1 VTTAASIF
9 VHIDVGGVTTRVGT
23 MWAHRGRSTRR
34 TAAATFEYAPEWLRD
49 PAHFSLEPALTIGPG
64 RFQTARGRALFGA
77 FGDSAPDRWGRM
89 LMDRAAAQRARETGV
104 AVPRLTEADYLL
116 GVSDESRGGALR
128 FATEPRGPFVAVPS
142 GADVPPVVDLPAL
155 LNASDEIAEHDG
167 GAAALRLLL
176 APGSSLGGARPK
188 ASVRDHDG
196 QLAIAKF
203 PSRTDRVS
211 SVLWESVALTLAEH
225 SGLRVE
231 QHRIVPVG
239 DRPVLVVQRFDR
251 VHSRRVPFL
260 SAMGM
265 LGASDNESHSY
276 LEIADAI
283 RQHGAAAGEDLRELW
298 RRIVFTILISNTDD
312 HLRNHGFLYDGAT
325 RGWRLAP
332 LYDVNPTPR
341 SVRPGILTLAIDES
355 NTTADLDIALDVAAY
370 FDIDQRE
377 ARSIAGAVGT
387 AVHQWAD
394 QARAVGL
401 SGHEIDEMSSAF
413 TRPGAG

>member
-1 VTTAASIF
+1 
-9 VHIDVGGVTTRVGT
+9 
-23 MWAHRGRSTRR
+23 
-34 TAAATFEYAPEWLRD
+34 
-49 PAHFSLEPALTIGPG
+49 
-64 RFQTARGRALFGA
+64 
-77 FGDSAPDRWGRM
+77 M

-142 GADVPPVVDLPAL
+142 GDDVPPVVDLPAL

-188 ASVRDHDG
+188 TSVRDHDG
-196 QLAIAKF
+196 QLVIAKF

-231 QHRIVPVG
+231 QHSDRTCGGPAGPGGTAVRPRPFAARAIPLRHGHAGRERQRVPQLPG
-239 DRPVLVVQRFDR
+239 DRGCDPAAWGSGRRGSARLWAMDR
-251 VHSRRVPFL
+251 LH
-260 SAMGM
+260 
-265 LGASDNESHSY
+265 DSHS
-276 LEIADAI
+276 
-283 RQHGAAAGEDLRELW
+283 
-298 RRIVFTILISNTDD
+298 SNTDD

-332 LYDVNPTPR
+332 LYDVNPTLR
-341 SVRPGILTLAIDES
+341 LVRPGILTLAIDES
-355 NTTADLDIALDVAAY
+355 NTTADPTSYLMRPPTLTSTNVRRDILP
-370 FDIDQRE
+370 
-377 ARSIAGAVGT
+377 ARSALPFIK
-387 AVHQWAD
+387 WAD

-401 SGHEIDEMSSAF
+401 SGHEINETSFPRSRDRAPAEP
-413 TRPGAG
+413 RE